1 MCAALLNTVV
11 SEGTPRLIRKITGG
25 RRQRYAERSWG
36 FVVRWWDRKPEE
48 RATWLLEPLVKVGP
62 LQFGMNP
69 DEVASALDGAVAH
82 ISQGLGS
89 GKGWGRYTKWGV
101 TAVYGENNGLV
112 AVSIDAMDG
121 PLVRLGNI
129 DLIAR
134 TPSEVRAD
142 LQDLALRQ
150 KVSVRVNWSGDPEV
164 EAWGISMGAAQE
176 QGLTPEGYVQRLDTM
191 ITSALVVGPELAKD
205 PYGSEPVSRWRDVRD
220 EPPHPGTWPM
230 RAGQER
236 QCWDWTPLESVGPLR
251 FGMKPQEV
259 AAALSEEP
267 TTRHGRYPFGAPW
280 EDLGQ
285 WVLQEDRFDHVGVSA
300 HYASGFSWPPTL
312 GAVTIHG
319 RTGPQV
325 EFAGI
330 QLIGRSVTAVDA
342 ALTQHV
348 EERDMGLVLGC
359 GGDLGVDGLNMFVRA
374 SRAGDVL
381 VSEARFCQE
390 QWEDHG

>member
-1 MCAALLNTVV
+1 M
-11 SEGTPRLIRKITGG
+11 
-25 RRQRYAERSWG
+25 
-36 FVVRWWDRKPEE
+36 D
-48 RATWLLEPLVKVGP
+48 PLMGAGP
-62 LQFGMNP
+62 LRFGMNP

-82 ISQGLGS
+82 VSQGLGD
-89 GKGWGRYTKWGV
+89 GMGWGRYTDWGV
-101 TAVYGENNGLV
+101 TAVYGEDNSLV
-112 AVSIDAMDG
+112 AVAVDAMDG

-129 DLIAR
+129 GLTAR
-134 TPSEVRAD
+134 APSEVRVE
-142 LQDLALRQ
+142 LQKLALREGA
-150 KVSVRVNWSGDPEV
+150 SVRVNWSGDPEV

-191 ITSALVVGPELAKD
+191 ITDALLVGPELAKN
-205 PYGSEPVSRWRDVRD
+205 PFGSEPVSRWHDVRD
-220 EPPHPGTWPM
+220 EPPHPGTWSV
-230 RAGQER
+230 RAEQER
-236 QCWDWTPLESVGPLR
+236 QRWDWTPLESVGPLR
-251 FGMKPQEV
+251 FGMKPLEV
-259 AAALSEEP
+259 AAALSEQP
-267 TTRHGRYPFGAPW
+267 TTRHGRFPFGAPW
-280 EDLGQ
+280 EGLGQ
-285 WVLQEDRFDHVGVSA
+285 WILEEDRFDHVGVSA
-300 HYASGFSWPPTL
+300 HYASGFSWPPAL

-330 QLIGRSVTAVDA
+330 QLIGRTVSAVDT

-348 EERDMGLVLGC
+348 EERDLSLVIGC